1 MLIGLLKQIEVLSLV
16 DRSTKAGRLLGII
29 YLVDRTT
36 KAGVVDITK
45 GAQQLTLDAKSTSL
59 QLFVEFTASLT
70 KLTAIISA
78 KVDQGCLLNFP
89 THILQIY

>member
-1 MLIGLLKQIEVLSLV
+1 MG
-16 DRSTKAGRLLGII
+16 DRNTKAGRLLGII

-59 QLFVEFTASLT
+59 QFVLEFTAS
-70 KLTAIISA
+70 
-78 KVDQGCLLNFP
+78 
-89 THILQIY
+89 